1 MANAA
6 VFPTAWSEKK
16 SDALA
21 KLIVAR
27 ERILGGSSAAFPHAR
42 TAALS
47 GIFCGIPA
55 RPNCR
60 LIGQPHLP
68 NEQAGA

>member
-1 MANAA
+1 
-6 VFPTAWSEKK
+6 VFPTAWSEKR

-47 GIFCGIPA
+47 GS
-55 RPNCR
+55 
-60 LIGQPHLP
+60 LICQTNKRAPKILA
-68 NEQAGA
+68 AGLSGRKRV